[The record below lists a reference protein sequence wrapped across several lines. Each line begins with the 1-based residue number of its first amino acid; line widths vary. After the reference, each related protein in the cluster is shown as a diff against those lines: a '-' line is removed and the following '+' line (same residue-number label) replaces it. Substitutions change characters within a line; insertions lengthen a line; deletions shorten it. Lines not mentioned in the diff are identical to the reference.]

1 MKISEIRALNNNELL
16 KQMEDSYREL
26 FNVRLRISTRQLANN
41 RELPKIRKRI
51 SRIKLLV
58 SRSGVGCAWDLAL
71 ETF

>member
-51 SRIKLLV
+51 SRIKTILREREL
-58 SRSGVGCAWDLAL
+58 SIG
-71 ETF
+71 

>member
-1 MKISEIRALNNNELL
+1 LKISEIRALNNNELL

-51 SRIKLLV
+51 SRIKTILREREL
-58 SRSGVGCAWDLAL
+58 SIG
-71 ETF
+71 